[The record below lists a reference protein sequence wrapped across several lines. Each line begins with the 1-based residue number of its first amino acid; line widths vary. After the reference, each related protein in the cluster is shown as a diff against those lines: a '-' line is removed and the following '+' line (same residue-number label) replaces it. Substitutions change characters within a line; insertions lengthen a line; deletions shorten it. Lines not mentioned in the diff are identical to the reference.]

1 MRFVTGLS
9 LVAVLL
15 LASHASAANKAAIP
29 SLAIEGDDGMVAL
42 ALDAVRI
49 DVLIRGHLAR
59 TTFELTYR
67 NDLEYDVD
75 GSFTFPLPVDAEV
88 SEVGLYFDGK
98 LRNAVAVE
106 RVQARA
112 AYEETVHRRV
122 DPALAEWS
130 GSTRSF
136 RLKV

>member
-15 LASHASAANKAAIP
+15 LAPYASAANKAAIP

-42 ALDAVRI
+42 ALDAVRV

-88 SEVGLYFDGK
+88 MSEIRL
-98 LRNAVAVE
+98 
-106 RVQARA
+106 QA
-112 AYEETVHRRV
+112 
-122 DPALAEWS
+122 
-130 GSTRSF
+130 
-136 RLKV
+136 